1 MFNRFNHNMNSKVD
15 TNVYFFLIVLLALLV
30 GYLQPK
36 LIVPALLIVAEPI
49 ILAAVILSTKRFF
62 SAAI

>member
-15 TNVYFFLIVLLALLV
+15 TNVYFLLIVLLALLV

-36 LIVPALLIVAEPI
+36 LIVPALLIVAVTYYFGRRNI
-49 ILAAVILSTKRFF
+49 INKEIFLS
-62 SAAI
+62 S